1 MAKLSSRMHSSESKE
16 IPRVVVCHFPHK
28 FDSLPLK
35 RGSSASVSPRYL
47 TSEPHPP
54 SIISTHRSSAPAVA
68 ACWRLWWRRK
78 ACGSPTASE
87 REEEDE
93 YDDYGSAQEE
103 EGGYAQSDS
112 IRKQKDK
119 KRSHRD
125 HCDQSDTEESPTKA
139 PKAARTSTH
148 RSSTVSESSSLT
160 DSHATASQS
169 SRSSSQSA
177 PRPRQSTTNG
187 GKKGKK
193 KHRRHPIEHR
203 PNPPESPLDD
213 SSHSRSDLRRIHRIQ
228 HRMVRKTRAAAK
240 AALEAAAGESGS
252 DSDSPSASPSSAS
265 RSSSSR
271 SRRKP
276 TPRGTIGGGPRSVG
290 GQKSKDGSSR
300 KRKGHQDDSDDDAS
314 QSGSEASQCEG
325 FTMPSPKQIKSMT
338 KRQLVAKLREQEKQ
352 HSQQL
357 VAASAAPPNKKVA
370 AVDMTHWEGI
380 PINFG
385 DPNDEK
391 CPMWRALFRTTRDK
405 VYRIRKFIN
414 KESQVEPLCH
424 LVMDHSDIPWL
435 TLTGNKKVDVSKYPI
450 VLITL
455 PIDLCTLQ
463 ISYHLPPF
471 LYHQRSSSF
480 ASSSVLFGRI
490 RPAACSTRCAT
501 MCRVR
506 PSTR

>member
-93 YDDYGSAQEE
+93 YEDYGSAQEE
-103 EGGYAQSDS
+103 EHQGGYAQSD
-112 IRKQKDK
+112 RHHEKKLK
-119 KRSHRD
+119 KRQHRD
-125 HCDQSDTEESPTKA
+125 HNLSDTEESPTKA

-252 DSDSPSASPSSAS
+252 DSDSPSSPSSAS

-325 FTMPSPKQIKSMT
+325 FTMPSPKQIKNMT
-338 KRQLVAKLREQEKQ
+338 KKQLVDKLREQEK

-357 VAASAAPPNKKVA
+357 MAASAAPPNKKVA

>member
-93 YDDYGSAQEE
+93 YEDYGSAQEE
-103 EGGYAQSDS
+103 EHQGGYAQSD
-112 IRKQKDK
+112 RHHEKKLK
-119 KRSHRD
+119 KRQHRD
-125 HCDQSDTEESPTKA
+125 HNLSDTEESPTKA

-252 DSDSPSASPSSAS
+252 DSDSPSSPSSAS

-325 FTMPSPKQIKSMT
+325 FTMPSPKQIKNMT
-338 KRQLVAKLREQEKQ
+338 KKQLVDKLREQEK

-357 VAASAAPPNKKVA
+357 VAASAAPNKKVA

-391 CPMWRALFRTTRDK
+391 CAMWRSLFRTTRDK